1 MKKITHITSSTN
13 GENSNS
19 TQLGRAIIEKLHTQY
34 PGSDLTT
41 RDLVTHPSPHLSGAH
56 LAAFFTPEDQQ
67 TPELTEI
74 AAYSKTVIAELM
86 ETDVLVIS
94 VPMINFSIPSQ
105 LKSWIDQVARP
116 GITFKYSENGPEGLV
131 KGKKVYVAMA
141 SGALYSDG
149 PYKAFDFIE
158 PYLRAALGFI
168 GITDITVFRVEGT
181 KMPDLKD
188 QALETAIEKI
198 VLTEYAELVA

>member
-19 TQLGRAIIEKLHTQY
+19 TQLGKAIIEKLHTQY
-34 PGSDLTT
+34 PGSSLTT
-41 RDLVTHPSPHLSGAH
+41 RDLVTNPTPHLSGAH

-67 TPELTEI
+67 NPELTEL
-74 AAYSKTVIAELM
+74 AAYSKTAIAELM
-86 ETDVLVIS
+86 ETDILVIS

-105 LKSWIDQVARP
+105 LKSWIDQVARA

-131 KGKKVYVAMA
+131 KGKKVYVALA

-158 PYLRAALGFI
+158 PYLRGALGFI
-168 GITDITVFRVEGT
+168 GMTDITVFRVEGT
-181 KMPDLKD
+181 NMPDLKD
-188 QALETAIEKI
+188 QALENAIQKI
-198 VLTEYAELVA
+198 ALTEDAEVIA